1 MRSCVAIRRPRSL
14 RVPLRLVLL
23 AGLGLML
30 CLTVPPGDSR
40 AASSPP
46 TILIGLGDSLTQGTM
61 DATDNYL
68 HTLNAYL
75 QRVANSL
82 AQRIP
87 LAFRQPLFTLE
98 ETRTQPFQ
106 VPTNLGVDGSD
117 SFSMEGV
124 EYYRRVGASASYV
137 SPDLLADALLPGLQR
152 DKYDKVLYP
161 INLYRRQ
168 ATSQV
173 DSAIWLLNQAAPA
186 TGVRRALV
194 VQWIGNN
201 DTSAAALG
209 SGGKNP
215 TFIPVPV
222 EQVRPV
228 MPLLSLLLRFGER
241 RGLVSFEPYTSEN
254 LERNMTLPGEFADQY
269 GRLLTRL
276 QTEGATG
283 GLQTDLFLLT
293 LPYYSATGYLFDSE
307 DLEFYLRKVNLAYTV
322 PPSFKRVAEPG
333 QPITDPLAGDRISLL
348 TFGLMYA
355 LLGSGYSVDHVNQ
368 VLEVDGVQQDGLV
381 LSEQE
386 QQYIMDRIDAFNAA
400 IKLAALSRGQSV
412 HLIDVGQYLN
422 DALTGK
428 ATVQIGDKVLGRKW
442 VRGSAFTIDGVHPSY
457 TGQALIANYVLGEM
471 NRILGLDAPREN
483 LAAVLAGDPYV
494 DKDGDGWAPG
504 PPLEGAGITGV
515 LYLFKDPDD
524 GSASAQ
530 VVLPEDVWQRI
541 TRALLGEV
549 LGIPLMRAEAE
560 RLGMTPP
567 APTTPTR

>member
-1 MRSCVAIRRPRSL
+1 MHTCAAIRRLRSL
-14 RVPLRLVLL
+14 RAPMRLMLL

-30 CLTVPPGDSR
+30 CLTAPPGDSR
-40 AASSPP
+40 AASPPP

-61 DATDNYL
+61 DATDNYV

-98 ETRTQPFQ
+98 ETRTQSFQ

-124 EYYRRVGASASYV
+124 EYYRRVGAPASYV

-201 DTSAAALG
+201 DSSTAALG
-209 SGGKNP
+209 AGGKNP
-215 TFIPVPV
+215 SFLPVPV
-222 EQVRPV
+222 EQVTPV
-228 MPLLSLLLRFGER
+228 MPLLSLLLKVGER
-241 RGLVSFEPYTSEN
+241 RGVLSFAPYTMESI
-254 LERNMTLPGEFADQY
+254 ERNLTLVEDFSAQY
-269 GRLLTRL
+269 QHLLDRLLE
-276 QTEGATG
+276 EGALG
-283 GLQTDLFLLT
+283 GMQTDLLLLT
-293 LPYYSATGYLFDSE
+293 LPYYSAIGYLFDSE
-307 DLEFYLRKVNLAYTV
+307 DLEFYFRKVKLAYTV
-322 PPSFKRVAEPG
+322 PPWFKRVAEPG

-355 LLGSGYSVDHVNQ
+355 LLSSGYSVEYVNQ

-400 IKLAALSRGQSV
+400 IKVAALSRGQSV
-412 HLIDVGQYLN
+412 HVIDVGQYLN

-428 ATVQIGDKVLGRKW
+428 TPVHIGGKLLSRKW
-442 VRGSAFTIDGVHPSY
+442 VRGSAFTLDGVHPSY
-457 TGQALIANYVLGEM
+457 TGQALIANYILTQM
-471 NRILGLDAPREN
+471 NQAPGLNAPLED
-483 LAAVLAGDPYV
+483 LEAVLAADPYV
-494 DKDGDGWAPG
+494 DMDGDGWAPG
-504 PPLEGAGITGV
+504 PPLEGSGITGL

-530 VVLPEDVWQRI
+530 VVLPKDVWQRI
-541 TRALLGEV
+541 ARAILGEV
-549 LGIPLMRAEAE
+549 VGVPLMRAEAE
-560 RLGMTPP
+560 RLGMIPA
-567 APTTPTR
+567 APTTR